1 MSLSQA
7 LNQFA
12 QNLGRYRHM
21 GKWKK
26 AVAAL
31 AAVPMLMA
39 LAPAANAVESDPTDS
54 SAAQRALA
62 AALKSNA
69 KAAAD
74 SDLLASLDFDNVAA
88 GATGTIVDDTTG
100 TKATINGAAA
110 VATSKDGTAAVR
122 LGSGFWLNVTKSDDS
137 AVLKGL
143 DAVTISYDS
152 KSASTNQGW
161 SVFAA
166 PNTNAQTYQ
175 QEHYLGV
182 MDRTTSVNVERYNNA
197 GKRDTTGNVS
207 KDGLASQW
215 RHVDLVID
223 EAASTLYIDGEQA
236 ATVAPADGASFAQ
249 LTDILGA
256 DGGVLQIGK
265 ANWVNGEYYTGALDN
280 LKIYGSAHTADQ
292 IKEAYD
298 STKSDAAKADANALT
313 INNGST
319 DVYSNITLP
328 AKGSVNGSAITWKS
342 SNAKVITD
350 AADGDIAAGVVA
362 RQKTDTKVTLT
373 ATITD
378 ADGNTETKEFELTV
392 KAAVEQPKTTDYL
405 FAHFTGTE
413 GSATDEQMYFATS
426 KDGLSWHDTRES
438 GDPVLSWNNSQTGN
452 SRGKDNGVRDP
463 YLVRSPEGDTV
474 YLIATELSIHNRGG
488 WGAATATTNGSTNLI
503 VWESHDFVNWSEP
516 RAVDVASQIPGAGMA
531 WAPEAYWDDVN
542 KQYMVY
548 WATASDA
555 DNKSGDRTNMY
566 YSTTRDFVNFTT
578 PVKWIDRVKSVIDT
592 TMIKADDGYYYRV
605 SGDTYL
611 GVERSKDPYATTLT
625 TGDTIA
631 NGYYNTDSDPNQWT
645 LVGTFGDL
653 TGTGLT
659 GAQLEGPELFFY
671 NEDDVQTSDAGKK
684 MLYGLMWDQY
694 SAGKGYTPYRSA
706 DLGSTDKADWGFASD
721 VNFGS
726 LKKRHGTIL
735 PVTETE
741 YNAIL
746 KAFDK
751 NKDTEPVTPDED
763 GSGPIAEYD
772 FEDSKGTDTTENSN
786 DLTFNGNAKVS
797 EDAEKGKVLKL
808 DGSDGTYA
816 EFPKGL
822 FDGRNKLT
830 VQMDV
835 KSEINKNQFT
845 FAFGQNSTKY
855 YFLKYN
861 NSGELASRITTNSYG
876 AEDAAN
882 ATLSGNG
889 AWHRV
894 TVTLDDN
901 VMTVYSDGAQ
911 VAQNKATKNKV
922 TDLGNDLLAYL
933 GKSFYND
940 PYFKGSFDNVNV
952 WNRALTAQEVEKT
965 SPIALQGI
973 SVGTVPSDPNSLRGT
988 DDHSQV
994 RSTLDWSAKTVT
1006 TVLNRRG
1013 DAAKVPVKVT
1023 VNRGDD
1029 SIKLTLD
1036 GQAFTNGGTADLT
1049 KDRTLVVDL
1058 GDGNTETWTLKKVTV
1073 GNNPVLPGQY
1083 ADPDIDYFDGKFW
1096 IYPTTDGFSGWS
1108 GNYFH
1113 AFSSTDLVNWT
1124 DEGVILDVNKD
1135 HQPTTDGDENTAIS
1149 PWSVGS
1155 AWAPT
1160 IEKKNGKYYF
1170 YYCAKLP
1177 NGTSAIGVAVA
1188 DNPAGPYKAADQP
1201 LVTRTMEGVTV
1212 GQAIDPSIFTD
1223 PNTGKS
1229 YILYGNG
1236 SPAIAE
1242 LNDDMVSIKAGTVKK
1257 LNGLNGFRESVVVA
1271 YRDGKYHWTWSCDD
1285 ANSPNYHVRYGVSD
1299 SIDGTITYKGVLL
1312 QKDSSKNL
1320 QGTAHQS
1327 DVHVTDADGNDRWL
1341 MAYHRHYT
1349 PLGVFTSGL
1358 GYHRETAIDEITFDA
1373 DGLMQTIHPTD
1384 EGVSIEMAD
1393 TTALD
1398 GAIEAADKLGTDGS
1412 AYTEASWK
1420 AFEDALAAAKTA
1432 KQTFLDSGLSQA
1444 DVDAAAKALTDAQ
1457 NALEESQP
1465 EPEHPAAGTILS
1477 IAVTAQP
1484 AKAEYKVGE
1493 ALDVAG
1499 LVVTATVADGNG
1511 GSTTRELAA
1520 DEYELLGFD
1529 SSKASDKVTVTVQ
1542 SVADST
1548 KTATFTVKVVA
1559 DETPTPDPDLATEEE
1574 LKQLEDAIAKAEAEN
1589 LNQDDYTA
1597 DSWKAYADAL
1607 AQAKKVLAKENA
1619 TSTEVQDA
1627 IRHLT
1632 EARKALV
1639 KVSADGKKPG
1649 AVISDTG
1656 AAVFGVAGAV
1666 VVLAAAGIALTIWR
1680 KRRI

>member
-1 MSLSQA
+1 
-7 LNQFA
+7 
-12 QNLGRYRHM
+12 M

-100 TKATINGAAA
+100 TKETINGAAA

-994 RSTLDWSAKTVT
+994 RSTLDWSTKTVT

-1013 DAAKVPVKVT
+1013 GATKVPVKVS
-1023 VNRGDD
+1023 VNRSDD
-1029 SIKLTLD
+1029 AIKLTLD
-1036 GQAFTNGGTADLT
+1036 GQAFTNGGTADLA

-1058 GDGNTETWTLKKVTV
+1058 GDGAPQTWTLKKVTV

-1135 HQPTTDGDENTAIS
+1135 HQPTT
-1149 PWSVGS
+1149 
-1155 AWAPT
+1155 
-1160 IEKKNGKYYF
+1160 EKKNGKYYF

-1574 LKQLEDAIAKAEAEN
+1574 LKQLEDAIAKAEAEK

-1656 AAVFGVAGAV
+1656 AAVFGVAGTV

>member
-1 MSLSQA
+1 
-7 LNQFA
+7 
-12 QNLGRYRHM
+12 M

-373 ATITD
+373 ANITD

-994 RSTLDWSAKTVT
+994 RSTLDWSTKTVT

-1013 DAAKVPVKVT
+1013 GATKVPVKVS
-1023 VNRGDD
+1023 VNRSDD

-1036 GQAFTNGGTADLT
+1036 GQAFTNGGTADLA

-1058 GDGNTETWTLKKVTV
+1058 GDGAPQTWTLKKVTV

-1236 SPAIAE
+1236 SPALAE
-1242 LNDDMVSIKAGTVKK
+1242 RRHGEHQ
-1257 LNGLNGFRESVVVA
+1257 G
-1271 YRDGKYHWTWSCDD
+1271 
-1285 ANSPNYHVRYGVSD
+1285 RYGEEAQRSERLPRVRGRRLPRRQVPLD
-1299 SIDGTITYKGVLL
+1299 LVVRRRQLPEL
-1312 QKDSSKNL
+1312 PCEVRRLRFHRRHHHL
-1320 QGTAHQS
+1320 QGC
-1327 DVHVTDADGNDRWL
+1327 
-1341 MAYHRHYT
+1341 
-1349 PLGVFTSGL
+1349 
-1358 GYHRETAIDEITFDA
+1358 
-1373 DGLMQTIHPTD
+1373 
-1384 EGVSIEMAD
+1384 
-1393 TTALD
+1393 
-1398 GAIEAADKLGTDGS
+1398 
-1412 AYTEASWK
+1412 
-1420 AFEDALAAAKTA
+1420 AAAEG
-1432 KQTFLDSGLSQA
+1432 FLQEPARYRAPVRRACDRRGRQRPLAHGLPSPLH
-1444 DVDAAAKALTDAQ
+1444 AARR
-1457 NALEESQP
+1457 
-1465 EPEHPAAGTILS
+1465 
-1477 IAVTAQP
+1477 V
-1484 AKAEYKVGE
+1484 
-1493 ALDVAG
+1493 
-1499 LVVTATVADGNG
+1499 
-1511 GSTTRELAA
+1511 
-1520 DEYELLGFD
+1520 
-1529 SSKASDKVTVTVQ
+1529 
-1542 SVADST
+1542 
-1548 KTATFTVKVVA
+1548 
-1559 DETPTPDPDLATEEE
+1559 
-1574 LKQLEDAIAKAEAEN
+1574 
-1589 LNQDDYTA
+1589 
-1597 DSWKAYADAL
+1597 
-1607 AQAKKVLAKENA
+1607 
-1619 TSTEVQDA
+1619 
-1627 IRHLT
+1627 HL
-1632 EARKALV
+1632 RPRL
-1639 KVSADGKKPG
+1639 PP
-1649 AVISDTG
+1649 
-1656 AAVFGVAGAV
+1656 
-1666 VVLAAAGIALTIWR
+1666 
-1680 KRRI
+1680 

>member
-1 MSLSQA
+1 
-7 LNQFA
+7 
-12 QNLGRYRHM
+12 M

-39 LAPAANAVESDPTDS
+39 LAPAANAVESDTTDS

-69 KAAAD
+69 KASAD
-74 SDLLASLDFDNVAA
+74 SDLLASLDFNNVTAS
-88 GATGTIVDDTTG
+88 ATGTFTDEATG

-110 VATSKDGTAAVR
+110 VTASKDGTTAAQ

-342 SNAKVITD
+342 SSAKVITD

-994 RSTLDWSAKTVT
+994 RSTLDWSTKTVT

-1013 DAAKVPVKVT
+1013 GATKVPVKVS
-1023 VNRGDD
+1023 VNRSDD

-1036 GQAFTNGGTADLT
+1036 GQAFTNGGTADLA

-1058 GDGNTETWTLKKVTV
+1058 GDGAPQTWTLKKVTV

-1499 LVVTATVADGNG
+1499 LVVTATGRLARG
-1511 GSTTRELAA
+1511 LAA

-1574 LKQLEDAIAKAEAEN
+1574 LKQLEDAIAKAEAEK

-1597 DSWKAYADAL
+1597 DSWKAYANAL

-1656 AAVFGVAGAV
+1656 VAVFGVAGAV

>member
-1 MSLSQA
+1 
-7 LNQFA
+7 
-12 QNLGRYRHM
+12 M

-39 LAPAANAVESDPTDS
+39 LAPAANAVESDTTDS

-69 KAAAD
+69 KASAD
-74 SDLLASLDFDNVAA
+74 SDLLASLDFNNVTAS
-88 GATGTIVDDTTG
+88 ATGTFTDEATG

-110 VATSKDGTAAVR
+110 VTASKDGTTAAQ

-175 QEHYLGV
+175 QERYLGV

-223 EAASTLYIDGEQA
+223 KAASTLYIDGEQA

-280 LKIYGSAHTADQ
+280 LNIYGSAHTAEQ

-319 DVYSNITLP
+319 DAYSDITLP

-342 SNAKVITD
+342 SDAKVITD
-350 AADGDIAAGVVA
+350 AADGDIAAGVVT
-362 RQKTDTKVTLT
+362 RQKADAKVTLT

-994 RSTLDWSAKTVT
+994 RSTLDWSTKTVT

-1013 DAAKVPVKVT
+1013 GATKVPVKVS
-1023 VNRGDD
+1023 VNRSDD

-1036 GQAFTNGGTADLT
+1036 GQAFTNGGTADLA

-1058 GDGNTETWTLKKVTV
+1058 GDGAPQTWTLKKVTV

-1188 DNPAGPYKAADQP
+1188 DNPAGPFKAADQP

-1574 LKQLEDAIAKAEAEN
+1574 LKQLEDAIVKAEAEK

-1597 DSWKAYADAL
+1597 DSWKAYANAL

-1656 AAVFGVAGAV
+1656 VAVFGVAGAV

>member
-1 MSLSQA
+1 
-7 LNQFA
+7 
-12 QNLGRYRHM
+12 M

-994 RSTLDWSAKTVT
+994 RSTLDWSTKTVT

-1013 DAAKVPVKVT
+1013 GATKVPVKVS
-1023 VNRGDD
+1023 VNRSDD

-1036 GQAFTNGGTADLT
+1036 GQAFTNGGTADLA

-1058 GDGNTETWTLKKVTV
+1058 GDGAPQTWTLKKVTV

-1257 LNGLNGFRESVVVA
+1257 LNGLNDFRESVVVA

-1444 DVDAAAKALTDAQ
+1444 DVDAAAKA
-1457 NALEESQP
+1457 
-1465 EPEHPAAGTILS
+1465 
-1477 IAVTAQP
+1477 
-1484 AKAEYKVGE
+1484 EYKVGE

-1574 LKQLEDAIAKAEAEN
+1574 LKQLEDAIAKAEAEK

-1597 DSWKAYADAL
+1597 DSWKAYANAL

-1619 TSTEVQDA
+1619 ISTEVQDA

>member
-1 MSLSQA
+1 
-7 LNQFA
+7 
-12 QNLGRYRHM
+12 M

-39 LAPAANAVESDPTDS
+39 LAPAANAVESDTTDS

-319 DVYSNITLP
+319 DVYSNLTLT

-516 RAVDVASQIPGAGMA
+516 RAVDVAS
-531 WAPEAYWDDVN
+531 
-542 KQYMVY
+542 
-548 WATASDA
+548 SDA

-965 SPIALQGI
+965 SPIALQGM

-1177 NGTSAIGVAVA
+1177 NGQSAIGVAVA
-1188 DNPAGPYKAADQP
+1188 DNPAGPFKAADQP

-1257 LNGLNGFRESVVVA
+1257 LNGLNDFRESVVVA

-1320 QGTAHQS
+1320 QGAAHQS

-1384 EGVSIEMAD
+1384 EGVSIERAD

-1398 GAIEAADKLGTDGS
+1398 GAIGAADKLGTDGS

-1493 ALDVAG
+1493 ALDTAG

-1511 GSTTRELAA
+1511 GSATRELAA

-1529 SSKASDKVTVTVQ
+1529 SSKASDKMTVTVQ

-1656 AAVFGVAGAV
+1656 AAVFGVAGTV

>member
-1 MSLSQA
+1 
-7 LNQFA
+7 
-12 QNLGRYRHM
+12 M

-39 LAPAANAVESDPTDS
+39 LAPAANAVESDPIDS

-994 RSTLDWSAKTVT
+994 RSTLDWSTKTVT

-1096 IYPTTDGFSGWS
+1096 IYPTTDG
-1108 GNYFH
+1108 
-1113 AFSSTDLVNWT
+1113 
-1124 DEGVILDVNKD
+1124 
-1135 HQPTTDGDENTAIS
+1135 DENTAIS

-1177 NGTSAIGVAVA
+1177 NGQSAIGVAVA
-1188 DNPAGPYKAADQP
+1188 DNPAGPFKAADQP

-1574 LKQLEDAIAKAEAEN
+1574 LKQLEDAIAKAEAEK

-1597 DSWKAYADAL
+1597 DSWKAYANAL

-1656 AAVFGVAGAV
+1656 AAVFGVAGTV

>member
-1 MSLSQA
+1 
-7 LNQFA
+7 
-12 QNLGRYRHM
+12 M

-39 LAPAANAVESDPTDS
+39 LAPAANAVESDTTDS

-69 KAAAD
+69 KASAD
-74 SDLLASLDFDNVAA
+74 SDLLASLDFNNVTAS
-88 GATGTIVDDTTG
+88 ATGTFTDEATG

-110 VATSKDGTAAVR
+110 VTASKDGTTAAQ

-342 SNAKVITD
+342 SSAKVITD

-994 RSTLDWSAKTVT
+994 RSTLDWSTKTVT

-1013 DAAKVPVKVT
+1013 GATKVPVKVS
-1023 VNRGDD
+1023 VNRSDD

-1036 GQAFTNGGTADLT
+1036 GQAFTNGGTADLA

-1058 GDGNTETWTLKKVTV
+1058 GDGAPQTWTLKKVTV

-1257 LNGLNGFRESVVVA
+1257 LNGLNGFRESVVVS

-1398 GAIEAADKLGTDGS
+1398 GAIE
-1412 AYTEASWK
+1412 
-1420 AFEDALAAAKTA
+1420 AAKTA

-1574 LKQLEDAIAKAEAEN
+1574 LKQLEDAIAKAEAEK

-1597 DSWKAYADAL
+1597 DSWKAYANAL

-1656 AAVFGVAGAV
+1656 VAVFGVAGAV

>member
-1 MSLSQA
+1 
-7 LNQFA
+7 
-12 QNLGRYRHM
+12 M

-39 LAPAANAVESDPTDS
+39 LAPAANAVESDTTDS

-69 KAAAD
+69 KASAD
-74 SDLLASLDFDNVAA
+74 SDLLASLDFNNVTAS
-88 GATGTIVDDTTG
+88 ATGTFTDEATG

-110 VATSKDGTAAVR
+110 VTASKDGTTAAQ

-994 RSTLDWSAKTVT
+994 RSTLDWSTKTVT

-1013 DAAKVPVKVT
+1013 GAAKVPVKVT

-1058 GDGNTETWTLKKVTV
+1058 GDGAPQTWTLKKVTV

-1398 GAIEAADKLGTDGS
+1398 GAIGAADKLGTDGS

-1511 GSTTRELAA
+1511 GS
-1520 DEYELLGFD
+1520 
-1529 SSKASDKVTVTVQ
+1529 SKASDKMTVTVQ

-1656 AAVFGVAGAV
+1656 AAVFGVAGTV

>member
-1 MSLSQA
+1 
-7 LNQFA
+7 
-12 QNLGRYRHM
+12 M

-175 QEHYLGV
+175 QERYLGV

-223 EAASTLYIDGEQA
+223 KAASTLYIDGEQA

-994 RSTLDWSAKTVT
+994 RSTLDWSTKTVT

-1013 DAAKVPVKVT
+1013 GATKVPVKVS
-1023 VNRGDD
+1023 VNRSDD

-1036 GQAFTNGGTADLT
+1036 GQAFTNGGTADLA

-1058 GDGNTETWTLKKVTV
+1058 GDGAPQTWTLKKVTV

-1574 LKQLEDAIAKAEAEN
+1574 LKQLEDAIAKAEAEK

-1597 DSWKAYADAL
+1597 DSWKAYANAL

-1656 AAVFGVAGAV
+1656 VAVFGVAGAV